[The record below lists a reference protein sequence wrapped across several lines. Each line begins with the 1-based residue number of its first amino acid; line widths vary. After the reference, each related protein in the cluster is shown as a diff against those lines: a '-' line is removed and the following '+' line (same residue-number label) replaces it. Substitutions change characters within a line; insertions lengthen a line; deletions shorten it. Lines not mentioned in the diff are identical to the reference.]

1 MKQNSEYLVQKFNS
15 TSKKIF
21 ISFMVLF
28 FLGGAIGASLQSLHV
43 TWKWL
48 EIISITLLAISVLLL
63 AISWITPGILILLR
77 VPWLAHAW
85 LRGINPVA
93 ISNTSWEQLSGFQKV
108 LIYFGSILISS
119 FTLFGIVTF
128 ILRGIRGKW

>member
-15 TSKKIF
+15 ISRKIF
-21 ISFMVLF
+21 VSFLVLF
-28 FLGGAIGASLQSLHV
+28 FLGGAIGASLRSLHV

-48 EIISITLLAISVLLL
+48 EIISIILLAISVLLL

-93 ISNTSWEQLSGFQKV
+93 ISDTPWKQLSGFQKF
-108 LIYFGSILISS
+108 YFCFMSIVISGI
-119 FTLFGIVTF
+119 TLFGIVTF
-128 ILRGIRGKW
+128 TLQGIRGW